1 MSDREFGFKTKSLH
15 AGTLPDAATG
25 SRTVP
30 IYQSTAFV
38 FEDTKD
44 AGDLFALRKY
54 GNIYSRIANP
64 TVAAL
69 EEKVAALEGG
79 LGAVAT
85 SSGLSAQF
93 LLFAAL
99 TSSGDHIVSSS
110 NLYGGTITQ
119 LDVTLKKFGVDTTF
133 VSSDDPIDF
142 AKAIKPNTKLLL
154 TEVISNP
161 SNHVADLEGLAR
173 VAHESDIPLVVDST
187 LTTPYLVRPFD
198 YGADIVIHSLTK
210 FMGGHG
216 TTLGGIVVESG
227 KFNWGNGKFPSMLEK
242 VPHYGDIS
250 WWGNFGEYGL
260 LTKLRAEQLR
270 DIGASLTPIAA
281 FLLIQGI
288 ETLAQRMD
296 DHVSNA
302 RKVAEFLNSDP
313 RVSWVNYCGLP
324 SHPHADRVKKY
335 LPRGAGAVFSFGV
348 KGDRSAAEKF
358 INSVQ
363 LASHLANVG
372 DVRTL
377 VIHPAS
383 TTHRQLSDSQ
393 LEDAGVKPD
402 LIRISVG
409 LEDVEDIIWDIEQAL
424 EAATEMSSK

>member
-15 AGTLPDAATG
+15 AGTLPDSETG

-38 FEDTKD
+38 FEDTQD

-85 SSGLSAQF
+85 SSGLAAQF
-93 LLFAAL
+93 LVFAAL
-99 TSSGDHIVSSS
+99 TNSGDHIVSSS

-119 LDVTLKKFGVDTTF
+119 LDVTMKKFGIETSF
-133 VSSDDPIDF
+133 ISSDDPEEF
-142 AKAIKPNTKLLL
+142 AKAIKPNTKLIL
-154 TEVISNP
+154 TEVVSNP
-161 SNHVADLEGLAR
+161 SNRVADLEGLAR
-173 VAHESDIPLVVDST
+173 VAHENDIPLVVDST
-187 LTTPYLVRPFD
+187 LTTSYLVRPFEF
-198 YGADIVIHSLTK
+198 GADIVIHSLTK

-242 VPHYGDIS
+242 VSHYGDIS

-296 DHVSNA
+296 DHVANA
-302 RKVAEFLNSDP
+302 KRVAEYLNKDP

-324 SHPHADRVKKY
+324 NHPHAGRVKKY
-335 LPRGAGAVFSFGV
+335 LPKGTGAVFSFGV

-409 LEDVEDIIWDIEQAL
+409 LENVEDIIWDIDQAL
-424 EAATEMSSK
+424 EAATGMSSK

>member
-1 MSDREFGFKTKSLH
+1 MSDRKFGFKTKSVH
-15 AGTLPDAATG
+15 AGTLPDANTG

-69 EEKVAALEGG
+69 EEKVASLEGG

-119 LDVTLKKFGVDTTF
+119 LDVTMKKFGVETTF
-133 VSSDDPIDF
+133 VSSDDPKDF
-142 AKAIKPNTKLLL
+142 AKAIRPNTKMILS
-154 TEVISNP
+154 EVVSNP
-161 SNHVADLEGLAR
+161 SNQVADIEGLAK
-173 VAHESDIPLVVDST
+173 VAHENEIPLVIDST
-187 LTTPYLVRPFD
+187 LTTPYLIRPFEF
-198 YGADIVIHSLTK
+198 GADVVVHSLTK

-216 TTLGGIVVESG
+216 TTLGGVVVESG

-250 WWGNFGEYGL
+250 WWGNFGEYGF

-296 DHVSNA
+296 DHVANA
-302 RKVAEFLNSDP
+302 KKVAEFLNSDP
-313 RVSWVNYCGLP
+313 RISWVNFAGLP
-324 SHPHADRVKKY
+324 NHPNHERVKKY
-335 LPRGAGAVFSFGV
+335 LPRGTGAVFSFGI
-348 KGDRSAAEKF
+348 KGDRSIAEKF

-393 LEDAGVKPD
+393 LEDAGVKSD

-409 LEDVEDIIWDIEQAL
+409 LEDVADIIWDIDQAL
-424 EAATEMSSK
+424 EVATGKSGK

>member
-1 MSDREFGFKTKSLH
+1 MTNREFGFKTKSLH
-15 AGTLPDAATG
+15 SGTLPDANTG

-93 LLFAAL
+93 LVFACL
-99 TSSGDHIVSSS
+99 TKSGDHIVASS

-119 LDVTLKKFGVDTTF
+119 LDVTMKKFGVETTF
-133 VSSDDPIDF
+133 VTSDDPKDYE
-142 AKAIKPNTKLLL
+142 KAIKPNTKLIL
-154 TEVISNP
+154 TEVVSNP
-161 SNHVADLEGLAR
+161 SNKVADLESLAKI
-173 VAHESDIPLVVDST
+173 AHSHDIPLVVDST
-187 LTTPYLVRPFD
+187 LTTPYLVRPIEF
-198 YGADIVIHSLTK
+198 GADIVIHSLTK

-216 TTLGGIVVESG
+216 TTLGGVVVESG

-242 VPHYGDIS
+242 VPHYGDIT
-250 WWGNFGEYGL
+250 WWGNFGEYGF

-270 DIGASLTPIAA
+270 DIGSSLTPLAA

-288 ETLAQRMD
+288 ETLAQRMQ
-296 DHVSNA
+296 DHVFNA
-302 RKVAEFLNSDP
+302 QKVAEFLAKDN
-313 RVSWVNYCGLP
+313 RVSWVNYAGLKN
-324 SHPHADRVKKY
+324 HPQYDLVKKY
-335 LPRGAGAVFSFGV
+335 LPKGAGAVFSFGV
-348 KGDRSAAEKF
+348 KGGRQTAEKF
-358 INSVQ
+358 INSVE
-363 LASHLANVG
+363 LLSHLANVG
-372 DVRTL
+372 DARSL

-383 TTHRQLSDSQ
+383 TTHRQLTDAQ
-393 LEDAGVKPD
+393 LEAAGVKPD
-402 LIRISVG
+402 LVRISVG
-409 LEDVEDIIWDIEQAL
+409 IEDVEDIIWDIDQAL
-424 EAATEMSSK
+424 TKAMRNE

>member
-1 MSDREFGFKTKSLH
+1 MSNREFGFKTKSLH

-99 TSSGDHIVSSS
+99 TSSGDHIVASS

-119 LDVTLKKFGVDTTF
+119 LDVTMKKFGIETTF
-133 VSSDDPIDF
+133 VSSDDPEDY
-142 AKAIKPNTKLLL
+142 ARAIKGNTKLIL
-154 TEVISNP
+154 TEVVSNP
-161 SNHVADLEGLAR
+161 SNQIADLASLAR
-173 VAHESDIPLVVDST
+173 VAHENEIPLVVDST
-187 LTTPYLVRPFD
+187 LTTPYLVRPIEH
-198 YGADIVIHSLTK
+198 GADIVIHSLTK

-216 TTLGGIVVESG
+216 TTLGGIIVESG

-250 WWGNFGEYGL
+250 WWGNFGEYGF

-288 ETLAQRMD
+288 ETLAQRMEN
-296 DHVSNA
+296 HVANA
-302 RKVAEFLNSDP
+302 KAVARFLNSDP
-313 RVSWVNYCGLP
+313 RISWVNFAGDLN
-324 SHPHADRVKKY
+324 HPHADRAKRY
-335 LPRGAGAVFSFGV
+335 LPNGTGAVFSFGV
-348 KGDRSAAEKF
+348 KGGRDAAEKF
-358 INSVQ
+358 INSLQ

-383 TTHRQLSDSQ
+383 TTHRQLSDDQ
-393 LEDAGVKPD
+393 LDAAGVKPD

-409 LEDVEDIIWDIEQAL
+409 LEDIEDIIWDLDQAL
-424 EAATEMSSK
+424 EKATGKSA

>member
-1 MSDREFGFKTKSLH
+1 MANREFGFKTKSLH
-15 AGTLPDAATG
+15 SGTLPDPNTG

-85 SSGLSAQF
+85 ASGLSAQY
-93 LLFAAL
+93 LVFASL
-99 TSSGDHIVSSS
+99 TSSGDHIVSSA

-119 LDVTLKKFGVDTTF
+119 LDVSLKKFGVETTF
-133 VSSDDPIDF
+133 VSSNDPKDF
-142 AKAIKPNTKLLL
+142 AKAIRPNTKLIL
-154 TEVISNP
+154 TEVVANP
-161 SNHVADLEGLAR
+161 SNQIADIEGLAK
-173 VAHESDIPLVVDST
+173 VAHEHDIPLMVDST
-187 LTTPYLVRPFD
+187 LTTPYLIRPIEF
-198 YGADIVIHSLTK
+198 GADIVTHSLTK

-216 TTLGGIVVESG
+216 TTLGGVVVESG
-227 KFNWGNGKFPSMLEK
+227 KFNWGNGKFASMLEK
-242 VPHYGDIS
+242 VPHYGDIT
-250 WWGNFGEYGL
+250 WWGNFGEYGF

-270 DIGASLTPIAA
+270 DIGPSLTPMAA

-288 ETLAQRMD
+288 ETLAQRMQ
-296 DHVSNA
+296 DHVANA
-302 RKVAEFLNSDP
+302 QKVAEFLKSDS
-313 RVSWVNYCGLP
+313 RISWVNYAGLKD
-324 SHPHADRVKKY
+324 HPQKDLVNKY
-335 LPRGAGAVFSFGV
+335 LPKGTGSVFSFGV
-348 KGDRSAAEKF
+348 KGGREAAEKF
-358 INSVQ
+358 INCVE
-363 LASHLANVG
+363 LLSHLANVG

-383 TTHRQLSDSQ
+383 TTHRQLSDEQ
-393 LEDAGVKPD
+393 LENAGVKPD
-402 LIRISVG
+402 LVRISVG
-409 LEDVEDIIWDIEQAL
+409 IEDVEDIIWDIDQAL
-424 EAATEMSSK
+424 SKATGKTQ

>member
-1 MSDREFGFKTKSLH
+1 MTNREFGFKTKSLH
-15 AGTLPDAATG
+15 SGNLPDANTG

-93 LLFAAL
+93 LVFASL
-99 TSSGDHIVSSS
+99 TQSGDHIVASS

-119 LDVTLKKFGVDTTF
+119 LDVTMKKFGVETTF
-133 VSSDDPIDF
+133 VTSDDPKDYE
-142 AKAIKPNTKLLL
+142 KAIKPNTKLIL
-154 TEVISNP
+154 TEVVSNP
-161 SNHVADLEGLAR
+161 SNKVADLESLAKI
-173 VAHESDIPLVVDST
+173 AHSHDIPLVVDST
-187 LTTPYLVRPFD
+187 LTTPYLVRPIEF
-198 YGADIVIHSLTK
+198 GADIVIHSLTK

-216 TTLGGIVVESG
+216 TTLGGVVVESG

-242 VPHYGDIS
+242 VPHYGDIT
-250 WWGNFGEYGL
+250 WWGNFGEYGF

-270 DIGASLTPIAA
+270 DIGSSLTPLAA

-288 ETLAQRMD
+288 ETLAQRMQ
-296 DHVSNA
+296 DHVFNA
-302 RKVAEFLNSDP
+302 QKVAEFLEKDN
-313 RVSWVNYCGLP
+313 RVSWVNYAGLKN
-324 SHPHADRVKKY
+324 HPQHDLVKKY
-335 LPRGAGAVFSFGV
+335 LPKGAGAVFSFGV
-348 KGDRSAAEKF
+348 KGGRQTAEKF
-358 INSVQ
+358 INSVE
-363 LASHLANVG
+363 LLSHLANVG
-372 DVRTL
+372 DARSL

-383 TTHRQLSDSQ
+383 TTHRQLTDAQ
-393 LEDAGVKPD
+393 LEAAGVKPD
-402 LIRISVG
+402 LVRISVG
-409 LEDVEDIIWDIEQAL
+409 IEDVEDIIWDIDQAL
-424 EAATEMSSK
+424 TKAMRNE

>member
-1 MSDREFGFKTKSLH
+1 MSNREFGFKTKSLH
-15 AGTLPDAATG
+15 AGTLPDSETG

-38 FEDTKD
+38 FEDTQD

-85 SSGLSAQF
+85 SSGLAAQF
-93 LLFAAL
+93 LVFAAL
-99 TSSGDHIVSSS
+99 TNRGDHIVSSA

-119 LDVTLKKFGVDTTF
+119 LDVTMKKFGIETSF
-133 VSSDDPIDF
+133 ISSDDPEEF
-142 AKAIKPNTKLLL
+142 AKAIKPNTKLIL
-154 TEVISNP
+154 TEVVSNP
-161 SNHVADLEGLAR
+161 SNRVADLEGLAR
-173 VAHESDIPLVVDST
+173 VAHENDIPLVVDST
-187 LTTPYLVRPFD
+187 LTTPYLVRPFEF
-198 YGADIVIHSLTK
+198 GADIVIHSLTK

-296 DHVSNA
+296 DHVANA
-302 RKVAEFLNSDP
+302 EKVAEYLNKDS

-324 SHPHADRVKKY
+324 NHPHAGRVKKY
-335 LPRGAGAVFSFGV
+335 LPRGTGAVFSFGV

-409 LEDVEDIIWDIEQAL
+409 LENVEDIIWDIDQAL
-424 EAATEMSSK
+424 EAATGMSSK

>member
-1 MSDREFGFKTKSLH
+1 MSDREFGFKTKSVH
-15 AGTLPDAATG
+15 AGTLPDANTG

-69 EEKVAALEGG
+69 EEKVASLEGG

-119 LDVTLKKFGVDTTF
+119 LDVTMKKFGVETTF
-133 VSSDDPIDF
+133 VSSDDPKDF
-142 AKAIKPNTKLLL
+142 AKAIRPNTKMILS
-154 TEVISNP
+154 EVVSNP
-161 SNHVADLEGLAR
+161 SNQVADIEGLAK
-173 VAHESDIPLVVDST
+173 VAHENEIPLVIDST
-187 LTTPYLVRPFD
+187 LTTPYLIRPFEF
-198 YGADIVIHSLTK
+198 GADVVVHSLTK

-216 TTLGGIVVESG
+216 TTLGGVVVESG

-250 WWGNFGEYGL
+250 WWGNFGEYGF

-296 DHVSNA
+296 DHVANA
-302 RKVAEFLNSDP
+302 KKVAEFLYSDP
-313 RVSWVNYCGLP
+313 RISWVNFAGLP
-324 SHPHADRVKKY
+324 NHPNHERVKKY
-335 LPRGAGAVFSFGV
+335 LPKGTGAVFSFGI
-348 KGDRSAAEKF
+348 KGDRSIAEKF

-393 LEDAGVKPD
+393 LEDAGVKSD

-409 LEDVEDIIWDIEQAL
+409 LEDVADIIWDIDQAL
-424 EAATEMSSK
+424 EVATGKSGK

>member
-1 MSDREFGFKTKSLH
+1 
-15 AGTLPDAATG
+15 PDANTG

-93 LLFAAL
+93 LVFACL
-99 TSSGDHIVSSS
+99 TQSGDHIVASS

-119 LDVTLKKFGVDTTF
+119 LDVTMKKFGVETTF
-133 VSSDDPIDF
+133 VTSDDPKDYE
-142 AKAIKPNTKLLL
+142 KAIKPNTKLIL
-154 TEVISNP
+154 TEVVSNP
-161 SNHVADLEGLAR
+161 SNKVADLESLAKI
-173 VAHESDIPLVVDST
+173 AHSHDIPLVVDST
-187 LTTPYLVRPFD
+187 LTTPYLV
-198 YGADIVIHSLTK
+198 
-210 FMGGHG
+210 GGV
-216 TTLGGIVVESG
+216 VVESG

-242 VPHYGDIS
+242 VPHYGDIT
-250 WWGNFGEYGL
+250 WWGNFGEYGF

-270 DIGASLTPIAA
+270 DIGSSLTPLAA

-288 ETLAQRMD
+288 ETLAQRMQ
-296 DHVSNA
+296 DHVFNA
-302 RKVAEFLNSDP
+302 QKVAEFLANDN
-313 RVSWVNYCGLP
+313 RVSWVNYAGLKN
-324 SHPHADRVKKY
+324 HPQHDLVKKY
-335 LPRGAGAVFSFGV
+335 LPKGAGAVFSFGV
-348 KGDRSAAEKF
+348 KGGRQTAEKF
-358 INSVQ
+358 INSVE
-363 LASHLANVG
+363 LLSHLANVG
-372 DVRTL
+372 DARSL

-383 TTHRQLSDSQ
+383 TTHRQLTDAQ
-393 LEDAGVKPD
+393 LEAAGVKPD
-402 LIRISVG
+402 LVRISVG
-409 LEDVEDIIWDIEQAL
+409 IEDVEDIIWDIDQAL
-424 EAATEMSSK
+424 TKAMRNE

>member
-1 MSDREFGFKTKSLH
+1 MTNREFGFKTKSLH
-15 AGTLPDAATG
+15 SGTLPDANTG

-93 LLFAAL
+93 LVFACL
-99 TSSGDHIVSSS
+99 TQSGDHIVASS

-119 LDVTLKKFGVDTTF
+119 LDVTMKKFGVETTF
-133 VSSDDPIDF
+133 VSSDDPKDYE
-142 AKAIKPNTKLLL
+142 KAIKPNTKLIL
-154 TEVISNP
+154 TEVVSNP
-161 SNHVADLEGLAR
+161 SNKVADLEALAKI
-173 VAHESDIPLVVDST
+173 AHSHEIPLVVDST
-187 LTTPYLVRPFD
+187 LTTSYLIKPIDF
-198 YGADIVIHSLTK
+198 GADIVIHSLTK

-227 KFNWGNGKFPSMLEK
+227 KFNWGNKKFPSMLEK
-242 VPHYGDIS
+242 IPHYGDIT
-250 WWGNFGEYGL
+250 WWGNFGEYGF

-270 DIGASLTPIAA
+270 DIGSSLTPLAA

-288 ETLAQRMD
+288 ETLAQRMQIGRA
-296 DHVSNA
+296 HV
-302 RKVAEFLNSDP
+302 
-313 RVSWVNYCGLP
+313 
-324 SHPHADRVKKY
+324 
-335 LPRGAGAVFSFGV
+335 
-348 KGDRSAAEKF
+348 
-358 INSVQ
+358 
-363 LASHLANVG
+363 
-372 DVRTL
+372 
-377 VIHPAS
+377 
-383 TTHRQLSDSQ
+383 
-393 LEDAGVKPD
+393 
-402 LIRISVG
+402 
-409 LEDVEDIIWDIEQAL
+409 
-424 EAATEMSSK
+424 

>member
-1 MSDREFGFKTKSLH
+1 MSDRDFGFKTKSLH
-15 AGTLPDAATG
+15 AGTLPDPATG
-25 SRTVP
+25 ARTVP

-54 GNIYSRIANP
+54 GNIYSRIGNP
-64 TVAAL
+64 TVSAL

-85 SSGLSAQF
+85 SSGLAAQF

-99 TSSGDHIVSSS
+99 TGSGDHIVASS

-119 LDVTLKKFGVDTTF
+119 LDVTMRKFGVETTF
-133 VSSDDPIDF
+133 VASDEPADF
-142 AKAIKPNTKLLL
+142 AKAINNRTKLVL
-154 TEVISNP
+154 TEVVSNP
-161 SNHVADLEGLAR
+161 SNQVADIAELSS
-173 VAHESDIPLVVDST
+173 VAHQHGIPLVVDST
-187 LTTPYLVRPFD
+187 LTTPYLIRPFEF
-198 YGADIVIHSLTK
+198 GADVVIHSLTK

-216 TTLGGIVVESG
+216 STLGGIIVESG
-227 KFNWGNGKFPSMLEK
+227 KFDWGNGKFPAMLEK
-242 VPHYGDIS
+242 VPHYGDLS

-260 LTKLRAEQLR
+260 LTKIRAEQLR
-270 DIGASLTPIAA
+270 DVGSSLSPHSA

-288 ETLAQRMD
+288 ETLAQRMT

-302 RKVAEFLNSDP
+302 INVANFLRKDP
-313 RVSWVNYCGLP
+313 RVTWVDFAGF
-324 SHPHADRVKKY
+324 SDHPRADRVERY
-335 LPRGAGAVFSFGV
+335 LPRGTGAVFSFGV
-348 KGDRSAAEKF
+348 SGGRSAGERF

-383 TTHRQLSDSQ
+383 TTHRQLSDEQ
-393 LEDAGVKPD
+393 LVSAGVKPD
-402 LIRISVG
+402 LVRISVG
-409 LEDVEDIIWDIEQAL
+409 MEDVEDIIWDLDQAL
-424 EAATEMSSK
+424 TLATSGDNA

>member
-1 MSDREFGFKTKSLH
+1 MTNREFGFKTKSLH
-15 AGTLPDAATG
+15 SGTLPDANTG

-69 EEKVAALEGG
+69 EEKVAALENG

-93 LLFAAL
+93 LVFACL
-99 TSSGDHIVSSS
+99 TASGDHIVASS

-119 LDVTLKKFGVDTTF
+119 LDVTMKKFGVETTF
-133 VSSDDPIDF
+133 VTSDDPKDYE
-142 AKAIKPNTKLLL
+142 KAIKPNTKLIL
-154 TEVISNP
+154 TEVVSNP
-161 SNHVADLEGLAR
+161 SNKVADLEGLAK
-173 VAHESDIPLVVDST
+173 VAHSHDIPLVVDST
-187 LTTPYLVRPFD
+187 LTTPYLVKPFEF
-198 YGADIVIHSLTK
+198 GADIVIHSLTK

-216 TTLGGIVVESG
+216 STLGGIVVESG

-242 VPHYGDIS
+242 VPHYGDIT
-250 WWGNFGEYGL
+250 WWGNFGEYGF

-270 DIGASLTPIAA
+270 DIGSSLTPLAA

-288 ETLAQRMD
+288 ETLAQRMQ

-302 RKVAEFLNSDP
+302 EKVAEFLAKDD
-313 RVSWVNYCGLP
+313 RVSWVNYAGLKD
-324 SHPHADRVKKY
+324 HPQHDRVKKY
-335 LPRGAGAVFSFGV
+335 LPKGAGAVFSFGV
-348 KGDRSAAEKF
+348 KGGRETAEKF
-358 INSVQ
+358 INSVE
-363 LASHLANVG
+363 LLSHLANVG
-372 DVRTL
+372 DARSL

-383 TTHRQLSDSQ
+383 TTHRQLSDAQ
-393 LEDAGVKPD
+393 LEAAGVKPD
-402 LIRISVG
+402 LVRISVG
-409 LEDVEDIIWDIEQAL
+409 IEDVEDIIWDIDQAL
-424 EAATEMSSK
+424 SKATGLKN

>member
-1 MSDREFGFKTKSLH
+1 MSDREFGFKTKSVH
-15 AGTLPDAATG
+15 AGTLPDANTG

-69 EEKVAALEGG
+69 EEKVASLEGG

-119 LDVTLKKFGVDTTF
+119 LDVTMKKFGVDTTF
-133 VSSDDPIDF
+133 VSSDDPKDF
-142 AKAIKPNTKLLL
+142 AKAIRPNTKMILS
-154 TEVISNP
+154 EVVSNP
-161 SNHVADLEGLAR
+161 SNQVADIEGLAN
-173 VAHESDIPLVVDST
+173 VAHENEIPLVIDST
-187 LTTPYLVRPFD
+187 LTTPYLIRPFEF
-198 YGADIVIHSLTK
+198 GADVVVHSLTK

-216 TTLGGIVVESG
+216 TTLGGVVVESG

-250 WWGNFGEYGL
+250 WWGNFGEYGF

-296 DHVSNA
+296 DHVANA
-302 RKVAEFLNSDP
+302 KKVAEFLNSDS
-313 RVSWVNYCGLP
+313 RVSWVNFAGLP
-324 SHPHADRVKKY
+324 NHPNYERVKKY
-335 LPRGAGAVFSFGV
+335 LPRGTGAVFSFGI
-348 KGDRSAAEKF
+348 KGDRSIAEKF

-393 LEDAGVKPD
+393 LEDAGVKSD

-409 LEDVEDIIWDIEQAL
+409 LEDVADIIWDIDQAL
-424 EAATEMSSK
+424 EVATGKSGK

>member
-1 MSDREFGFKTKSLH
+1 MMSNREFGFKTKSLH
-15 AGTLPDAATG
+15 AGTLPDAVTG

-99 TSSGDHIVSSS
+99 TSSGDHIVASS

-119 LDVTLKKFGVDTTF
+119 LDVTMKKFGIETTF
-133 VSSDDPIDF
+133 VSSDDPEDY
-142 AKAIKPNTKLLL
+142 ARAIKGNTKLIL
-154 TEVISNP
+154 TEVVSNP
-161 SNHVADLEGLAR
+161 SNQIADLAALAR
-173 VAHESDIPLVVDST
+173 VAHENEIPLVVDST
-187 LTTPYLVRPFD
+187 LTTPYLVRPIEH
-198 YGADIVIHSLTK
+198 GADIVIHSLTK

-216 TTLGGIVVESG
+216 TTLGGIIVESG
-227 KFNWGNGKFPSMLEK
+227 KFNWGNGKFPAMLEK

-250 WWGNFGEYGL
+250 WWGNFGEYGF

-288 ETLAQRMD
+288 ETLAQRMEN
-296 DHVSNA
+296 HVANA
-302 RKVAEFLNSDP
+302 QAVAGFLNSDP
-313 RVSWVNYCGLP
+313 RISWVNFAGDVN
-324 SHPHADRVKKY
+324 HPHADRAKRY
-335 LPRGAGAVFSFGV
+335 LPNGTGAVFSFGV
-348 KGDRSAAEKF
+348 KGGREAAEKF

-383 TTHRQLSDSQ
+383 TTHRQLSDDQ
-393 LEDAGVKPD
+393 LGAAGVKPD

-409 LEDVEDIIWDIEQAL
+409 LEDIEDIIWDLDQAL
-424 EAATEMSSK
+424 EKATGKSA

>member
-1 MSDREFGFKTKSLH
+1 MTNREFGFKTKSLH
-15 AGTLPDAATG
+15 SGTLPDANTG

-93 LLFAAL
+93 LVFACL
-99 TSSGDHIVSSS
+99 TQSGDHIVASS

-119 LDVTLKKFGVDTTF
+119 LDVTMKKFGVETTF
-133 VSSDDPIDF
+133 VTSDDPKDYE
-142 AKAIKPNTKLLL
+142 KAIKPNTKLIL
-154 TEVISNP
+154 TEVVSNP
-161 SNHVADLEGLAR
+161 SNKVADLESLAKI
-173 VAHESDIPLVVDST
+173 AHSHDIPLVVDST
-187 LTTPYLVRPFD
+187 LTTPYLVRPIEF
-198 YGADIVIHSLTK
+198 GADIVIHSLTK

-216 TTLGGIVVESG
+216 TTLGGVVVESG

-242 VPHYGDIS
+242 VPHYGDIT
-250 WWGNFGEYGL
+250 WWGNFGEYGF

-270 DIGASLTPIAA
+270 DIGSSLTPLAA

-288 ETLAQRMD
+288 ETLAQRMQ
-296 DHVSNA
+296 DHVFNA
-302 RKVAEFLNSDP
+302 QKVAEFLAKDN
-313 RVSWVNYCGLP
+313 RVSWVNYAGLKN
-324 SHPHADRVKKY
+324 HPQYDLVKKY
-335 LPRGAGAVFSFGV
+335 LPKGAGAVFSFGV
-348 KGDRSAAEKF
+348 KGGRQTAEKF
-358 INSVQ
+358 INSVE
-363 LASHLANVG
+363 LLSHLANVG
-372 DVRTL
+372 DARSL

-383 TTHRQLSDSQ
+383 TTHRQLTEAQ
-393 LEDAGVKPD
+393 LEAAGVKPD
-402 LIRISVG
+402 LVRISVG
-409 LEDVEDIIWDIEQAL
+409 IEDVEDIIWDIDQAL
-424 EAATEMSSK
+424 TKATGSKN

>member
-1 MSDREFGFKTKSLH
+1 MSDRDFGFKTKSLH
-15 AGTLPDAATG
+15 AGTLPDPATG
-25 SRTVP
+25 ARTVP

-54 GNIYSRIANP
+54 GNIYSRIGNP
-64 TVAAL
+64 TVSAL
-69 EEKVAALEGG
+69 EEKLAALEGG

-85 SSGLSAQF
+85 SSGLAAQF

-99 TSSGDHIVSSS
+99 TGSGDHIVASS

-119 LDVTLKKFGVDTTF
+119 LDVTMRKFGVETTF
-133 VSSDDPIDF
+133 VASDEPADF
-142 AKAIKPNTKLLL
+142 AKAINVRTKLFL
-154 TEVISNP
+154 TEVVSNP
-161 SNHVADLEGLAR
+161 SNQVADIAGLSS
-173 VAHESDIPLVVDST
+173 VAHQHGIPLVVDST
-187 LTTPYLVRPFD
+187 LTTPYLIRPFEF
-198 YGADIVIHSLTK
+198 GADVVIHSLTK

-216 TTLGGIVVESG
+216 STLGGIIVESG
-227 KFNWGNGKFPSMLEK
+227 KFDWGNGKFPAMLEK
-242 VPHYGDIS
+242 VPHYGDLS

-260 LTKLRAEQLR
+260 LTKIRAEQLR
-270 DIGASLTPIAA
+270 DVGSSLSPHSA

-288 ETLAQRMD
+288 ETLAQRMT

-302 RKVAEFLNSDP
+302 ITVANFLRKDP
-313 RVSWVNYCGLP
+313 RVSWVDFAGFDD
-324 SHPHADRVKKY
+324 HPRADRVQRY
-335 LPRGAGAVFSFGV
+335 LPRGTGAVFSFGV
-348 KGDRSAAEKF
+348 AGGRATGERF

-383 TTHRQLSDSQ
+383 TTHRQLSDEQ
-393 LEDAGVKPD
+393 LVSAGVKPD
-402 LIRISVG
+402 LVRISVG
-409 LEDVEDIIWDIEQAL
+409 IEDVEDIIWDLDQAL
-424 EAATEMSSK
+424 TLATSGDNA